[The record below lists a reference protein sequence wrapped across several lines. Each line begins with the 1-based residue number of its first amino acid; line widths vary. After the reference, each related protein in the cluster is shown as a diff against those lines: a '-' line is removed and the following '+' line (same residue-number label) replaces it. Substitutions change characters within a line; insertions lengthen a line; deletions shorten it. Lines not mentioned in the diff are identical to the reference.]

1 MCLERHITPDRIL
14 LQKMKLAALYSGGKD
29 STYSIFIMEQSGH
42 EVPFLV
48 SVMPSDA
55 DSMMF
60 HTPNIEI
67 VGEIALSMRKKL
79 IAARAEK
86 GEELT
91 VLFRLIEHAKKQGAE
106 GIVTGAI
113 QSDYQFTRIDMLCHE
128 AGIRC
133 FSPLWRKSQSLLL
146 RDIIEAGIKAVIV
159 ATAAEGLGVKHLGRV
174 IDGSFADEIESLN
187 RKTGVNQ
194 CGEGG
199 EYETIT
205 LDSPLHRE
213 ELTIADYT
221 TATTGLSSVMRI
233 RKLEK
238 RKKL

>member
-1 MCLERHITPDRIL
+1 
-14 LQKMKLAALYSGGKD
+14 MKLASLYSGGKD
-29 STYSIFIMEQSGH
+29 STYSIFLMEQAGH
-42 EVPFLV
+42 EVPLLV
-48 SVMPSDA
+48 SVQPSDT

-67 VGEIALSMRKKL
+67 VGEIAQSMRKKL
-79 IAARAEK
+79 LTARAEK
-86 GEELT
+86 GEELA
-91 VLFRLIEHAKKQGAE
+91 VLFRLIEQAKGLGAE

-128 AGIRC
+128 AGLRC

-146 RDIIEAGIKAVIV
+146 RDVIEAGIRAVVV
-159 ATAAEGLGVKHLGRV
+159 ATAAEGLGVRHLGRI
-174 IDGSFADEIESLN
+174 IDRTFAEEIETLN

-199 EYETIT
+199 EYETFT

-213 ELTIADYT
+213 ELTIADYS
-221 TATTGLSSVMRI
+221 TAVTGLSSVMRI